1 MKPTTTNTACFSR
14 TIEFTPR
21 TYKEGIRK
29 RGTEPGSRSL
39 SFVFHLS
46 HLKWHV
52 KLTFRGTLQSAQTAA
67 FAGVMKRR
75 ADLENLCLC
84 IEFDFIQ
91 LLNDTV
97 TELIVTHHHDATIAE
112 RQRLQLKTTLDTES
126 EYASIADHLWLC
138 IREDPFRVRFPVY
151 NSGSSGTITKDLA
164 DIEEKQE
171 LGTGV
176 YKVCVHGEEKSY
188 VYKEVDKPLYEPRDS
203 EVLEQE
209 LRNLERLRGTEGVV
223 QLVAAVVSDNP
234 YRTSNTMKND
244 TVLRGILLE
253 YHPNGTLHDVLQ
265 TALQSPKPK
274 KNFPWHRWAVQITTT
289 LAHLHQVGITHMDL
303 KPENIVLSEDLDT
316 ILIDLSGIGG
326 PTRKWLSPEM
336 KILSNPLSQD
346 MESRKQ
352 NDIWALGSIISAIA
366 DATCNEKEV
375 QVLRRVS
382 LHATAEVP
390 LRSSLRDAIS
400 ILSQL

>member
-1 MKPTTTNTACFSR
+1 
-14 TIEFTPR
+14 
-21 TYKEGIRK
+21 
-29 RGTEPGSRSL
+29 
-39 SFVFHLS
+39 
-46 HLKWHV
+46 
-52 KLTFRGTLQSAQTAA
+52 
-67 FAGVMKRR
+67 MKRR